1 MQFRPYR
8 NNIVEPHYRKVML
21 PGFTKLVWAKIEPH
35 SDVVN
40 YELGEE
46 YRIEILGQGEQPFI
60 SWKDV
65 CTDSKRELL
74 LSRSMYIDHYKG
86 LSTGTVRS
94 EGAN

>member
-1 MQFRPYR
+1 M
-8 NNIVEPHYRKVML
+8 VEPHYRKVML

-35 SDVVN
+35 S
-40 YELGEE
+40 EE

-74 LSRSMYIDHYKG
+74 MSQNMYTDHYKR
-86 LSTGTVRS
+86 LTTGTLS
-94 EGAN
+94 D